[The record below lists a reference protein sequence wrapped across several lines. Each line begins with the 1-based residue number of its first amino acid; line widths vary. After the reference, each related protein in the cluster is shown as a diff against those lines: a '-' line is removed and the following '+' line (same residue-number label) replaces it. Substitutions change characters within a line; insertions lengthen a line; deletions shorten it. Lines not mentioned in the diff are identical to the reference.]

1 MDNPIARSAA
11 RLRWAV
17 LAASVLV
24 ALLYLSARLGLQL
37 AGTDIEIRSH
47 STEVFGWRVIA
58 DVTMVLLLVALFRL
72 AQTLGA
78 IAAGELFSIPMT
90 RRFRSFAFWL
100 MLLALFGFFAPL
112 VAEAI
117 GRHGEGPMLFALDL
131 RQLVLLGITLF
142 LFLLARLME
151 RARELEAEM
160 REFV

>member
-1 MDNPIARSAA
+1 MNNPIARTAA

-24 ALLYLSARLGLQL
+24 ALLYLSARVGLQV

-47 STEVFGWRVIA
+47 SAEVFGWRAIA
-58 DVTMVLLLVALFRL
+58 DVSMLILLVALFRL
-72 AQTLGA
+72 SQTLGA
-78 IAAGELFSIPMT
+78 IAAGELFSVPMT

-112 VAEAI
+112 VAEVI
-117 GRHGEGPMLFALDL
+117 GGRRDGPMLFALDL
-131 RQLVLLGITLF
+131 RQLMLLGITLF

-160 REFV
+160 QEFV